1 MTFKQNYP
9 PVQFCKGKQM
19 EAPLRT
25 AANSVTLKGSWSNW
39 EALWSPEA
47 MNVAWLW
54 EGWLQLWSRWESL
67 CRSSTPVSLKD
78 HFKQICMIFTSVK
91 AEVLVCNP

>member
-1 MTFKQNYP
+1 
-9 PVQFCKGKQM
+9 M
-19 EAPLRT
+19 EALLRT
-25 AANSVTLKGSWSNW
+25 AANSVMLKGSWSNW

-54 EGWLQLWSRWESL
+54 GGWPQLWSRWESI

-78 HFKQICMIFTSVK
+78 HFEQICMIFTSVK
-91 AEVLVCNP
+91 VEVLVCNP